1 MYDFR
6 PLSPIDFELL
16 VRDLLQAELGITMES
31 FGPGKDGGID
41 FRFSI
46 ADQDVVVQVKHHVEG
61 GARSL
66 LRAAMREDCKVLKLA
81 PSRYILVTSLSLT
94 PSLKSKIIQAMPSSP
109 VSAEDVIGREDLNNF
124 LGLHPHVLRQHFKL
138 WLTSTEVLERILHS
152 AVYNRTD
159 AELAR
164 IRHLVPKFVHNASL
178 TEAEKILED
187 RGALIIAGEP
197 GVGKT
202 TLGRMLLWLHMEQN
216 WKVFVVDDLQEA
228 MAVSTAGEKR
238 LIFLDDFLGQ
248 ISLTNEL
255 LGAVDQRL
263 PVFLDRLRNN
273 KDLRFILTT
282 RTYLLNQ
289 AQIQSDKLSSPR
301 VAASEMTLNVGVYTR
316 IIKAK
321 VVFNH
326 IYFSDLVDEEKAK
339 ILDGDFFLRMIDH
352 RNFSPRLIEL
362 LTSADYYSVGDA
374 SIQATVLRVLDNPA
388 ELWERPYRAHLSAT
402 ARYLMWSIFFVGAYV
417 GMDRCLQ
424 LFKRVVA
431 NAGYQIAPSEAVSQF
446 RTGLKE
452 LSGSL
457 VTIEGQKIS
466 FANPGI
472 RDFLSRVFIDD
483 HLLPVVVRS
492 ASTIYEFG
500 AVWSFFKTNIA
511 MCRDQ
516 FSDHDLWIAAMDRI
530 QGDKSTT
537 AIASMRYI
545 LEMCE
550 HLPDIHIKA
559 VLDRAVN
566 DLMSHGIEAR
576 DHYECLFSLWQLS
589 RLQFRADDLL
599 NPARE
604 ALTIAAANMLA
615 NAGGDLAIEDI
626 RRIAG
631 ALEPLTKEGLVRSAA
646 SDALRD
652 FIFGIESKL
661 SDVSSSQELDT
672 FRDDLVSAANT
683 YGVRIDAALTQD
695 IQSRRETLEKRESEE
710 DSDPYQ
716 QAGPQAVA
724 GEISDDEI
732 KSMFSLM
739 ATEPVSG

>member
-6 PLSPIDFELL
+6 TLSPIDFELL
-16 VRDLLQAELGITMES
+16 VRDLLQAEFGITMES

-41 FRFSI
+41 FRFSM
-46 ADQDVVVQVKHHVEG
+46 ADQDVVVQAKHHVEG

-66 LRAAMREDCKVLKLA
+66 LRAAIRENCKVLKLA

-94 PSLKSKIIQAMPSSP
+94 PALKSKIIQAMPSTP
-109 VSAEDVIGREDLNNF
+109 VSAGDVLGREDLNNL

-159 AELAR
+159 AELTR
-164 IRHLVPKFVHNASL
+164 IRQLVPKFVHNASL
-178 TEAEKILED
+178 AEAEKILDD

-255 LGAVDQRL
+255 LGTVDQRL

-282 RTYLLNQ
+282 RLYLLNQ

-316 IIKAK
+316 TIKAK

-326 IYFSDLVDEEKAK
+326 IYFSDLVDEEKTK
-339 ILDGDFFLRMIDH
+339 LLDDDFFLKMIDH

-362 LTSADYYSVGDA
+362 LTSADYYSVGDE
-374 SIQATVLRVLDNPA
+374 SIQATVLRVLNNPA
-388 ELWERPYRAHLSAT
+388 ELWERPYRAHLSAD
-402 ARYLMWSIFFVGAYV
+402 ARCLMWAIFFAGLYV

-424 LFKRVVA
+424 LFKRITA
-431 NAGYQIAPSEAVSQF
+431 NAGHQIASSEAVSRF

-452 LSGSL
+452 LSGSF
-457 VTIEGQKIS
+457 VTVGDQEIS

-472 RDFLSRVFIDD
+472 RDFLSKVFIDD
-483 HLLPVVVRS
+483 HLLPIVVRS
-492 ASTIYEFG
+492 VSTIYELRS
-500 AVWSFFKTNIA
+500 AWNFFRTNIT
-511 MCRDQ
+511 MCCDQ
-516 FSDHDLWIAAMDRI
+516 FGDHDLWLAAIDRI

-537 AIASMRYI
+537 AIASLRLI

-550 HLPDIHIKA
+550 HLPGLHIKA
-559 VLDRAVN
+559 VLDRAVD
-566 DLMSHGIEAR
+566 DLMSQGIEAR
-576 DHYECLFSLWQLS
+576 DHYECLFSLRQLK
-589 RLQFRADDLL
+589 RLQDRTDDLL
-599 NPARE
+599 DPACKT
-604 ALTIAAANMLA
+604 LTNAAANMLA
-615 NAGGDLAIEDI
+615 NAGDDLTIDEI
-626 RRIAG
+626 TNIAG
-631 ALEPLTKEGLVRSAA
+631 ALGPLTDQRVVRTAA
-646 SDALRD
+646 SEALQG
-652 FIFGIESKL
+652 FIFGIEHKL
-661 SDVSSSQELDT
+661 SDISSSQELDT
-672 FRDDLVSAANT
+672 FRDDLVHAAQK

-695 IQSRRETLEKRESEE
+695 IQNRRETLERWEDEE
-710 DSDPYQ
+710 DADPYQ
-716 QAGPQAVA
+716 QASPQDAV
-724 GEISDDEI
+724 GEISDAEI

-739 ATEPVSG
+739 ATGPASG